1 MTGQPS
7 AEAVM
12 GPSRVQVFLKVLDK
26 MESMEDKVGSKS
38 AADIAKM
45 AKLCKEAVILVRGFL
60 VSRCY
65 KEGSAKL
72 LYALSD
78 QKIEK
83 VMSSGTITRGGPA
96 EKQQRAPDA
105 DGDGSGRDIKSQQ
118 QLDQER
124 QRGSPKHMGVLS
136 DTG

>member
-12 GPSRVQVFLKVLDK
+12 GPSRAQVFLKVLDK
-26 MESMEDKVGSKS
+26 MESMGDKVGPKS

-78 QKIEK
+78 
-83 VMSSGTITRGGPA
+83 
-96 EKQQRAPDA
+96 
-105 DGDGSGRDIKSQQ
+105 
-118 QLDQER
+118 
-124 QRGSPKHMGVLS
+124 
-136 DTG
+136 